1 MAALNP
7 LAINGDEKQNH
18 RDREAAEVPAS
29 PATHLFHTTALNC
42 CIVAVVGCTTKIN
55 VDVIKKGLECTLVN
69 HPRFSSILAI
79 DDKRGKKRWI
89 PTKVNVDDHI
99 ICPELEPDMQSAD
112 EFVENYASSL
122 TTKSLDLSKPLWEIH
137 ILNVKTSEAN
147 SIAIL
152 RIHHS
157 LGDGISIISLVLA
170 CTRKTSE
177 PNSLPTI
184 PSSNRT
190 RPKIGFFRQLFLS
203 TWLCLILILN
213 TVLDITL
220 FLATILFL
228 KDTDTPLKAKNGD
241 AFSPRRIVHRTVS
254 LDDIKLVKN
263 AMNVTIN
270 DVMMGMLQAGMS
282 RYLNRKY
289 GIIKGSATNNK
300 NNLPKNVR
308 LRGAIMFNIR
318 PSTGIQ
324 VLAEMMEKKSRAKWG
339 NKIGYALVPLFIG
352 LQENPLDY
360 IRKAK
365 ATIDRKKLSMESRF
379 SFTSAR
385 ILLKLFGVQAA
396 AALITRVICNT
407 TVSISNVVGPQEEI
421 SFFGHT
427 MAFSAPIVCGV
438 PHSLT
443 VLFQSYCNKMT
454 ISMAVDPEV
463 IPDPYQLCDDLEE
476 SLVMFREAV
485 LTTSTLHA
493 LP

>member
-1 MAALNP
+1 MANP
-7 LAINGDEKQNH
+7 IAINGEKQN
-18 RDREAAEVPAS
+18 RRNREAEVPAS
-29 PATHLFHTTALNC
+29 PATQLFHTTTLNC
-42 CIVAVVGCTTKIN
+42 CIIAIVGCTTKIN
-55 VDVIKKGLECTLVN
+55 VDVIKTGLECTLVN
-69 HPRFSSILAI
+69 HPRFSSILAM
-79 DDKRGKKRWI
+79 DDKRGKKRWV

-99 ICPELEPDMQSAD
+99 ICLDLEPDMQSAD

-122 TTKSLDLSKPLWEIH
+122 TTKSLDISKPLWEIH
-137 ILNVKTSEAN
+137 ILNIKTSEAN

-152 RIHHS
+152 KIHHS

-170 CTRKTSE
+170 CTRKASD

-190 RPKIGFFRQLFLS
+190 RPKIGFFRQLLLS
-203 TWLCLILILN
+203 AWLCLMFILN
-213 TVLDITL
+213 TVVDITL

-241 AFSPRRIVHRTVS
+241 TFNPRRLVHRTVS

-263 AMNVTIN
+263 AMNATIN

-318 PSTGIQ
+318 PSTGIKA
-324 VLAEMMEKKSRAKWG
+324 LAEMMEKKSKAKWG
-339 NKIGYALVPLFIG
+339 NKIGYALAPLFIG
-352 LQENPLDY
+352 FQDNPLDY

-365 ATIDRKKLSMESRF
+365 ATIDRKKLSMESKLSF
-379 SFTSAR
+379 SAAH
-385 ILLKLFGVQAA
+385 IVLKLFGVKATAA
-396 AALITRVICNT
+396 MITRVICNT

-427 MAFSAPIVCGV
+427 MAFSAPAVYGV

-443 VLFQSYCNKMT
+443 IHFQSYCNKMT

-476 SLVMFREAV
+476 SLVMFKEAV